1 MSEIPVFK
9 FALREDLVNEPQF
22 LPTKGEPMA
31 TGWDVR
37 AAQPDRKD
45 LIIRPGQY
53 VKIPMG
59 FRCFCPEGWWY
70 SFLPRSSSFAKKS
83 LHCLTGT
90 IDFSYEDQL
99 LLAAQFLPDVCSLGK
114 ELNIKFGEAL
124 GQIIPYRLQNM
135 EVNSISNEEFEKL
148 CKERNGTRKGGF
160 GSTTKA

>member
-1 MSEIPVFK
+1 MSRFQWVFVV
-9 FALREDLVNEPQF
+9 FVP
-22 LPTKGEPMA
+22 
-31 TGWDVR
+31 
-37 AAQPDRKD
+37 KD
-45 LIIRPGQY
+45 GGIQICLCSCECR
-53 VKIPMG
+53 
-59 FRCFCPEGWWY
+59 
-70 SFLPRSSSFAKKS
+70 
-83 LHCLTGT
+83 CLTGT